1 MSYAI
6 SIRDFMKFYMK
17 GCSLPPCSC
26 NFLERFKLKYL
37 PFEHQRVICRMI
49 SAEVGFKNKDFAY
62 MVQCYNVKILV
73 DNCSIYFRQICSKT
87 IKYTN

>member
-1 MSYAI
+1 MKF
-6 SIRDFMKFYMK
+6 FMKV
-17 GCSLPPCSC
+17 CSLPPCSC
-26 NFLERFKLKYL
+26 NFLEKIQNKKCL
-37 PFEHQRVICRMI
+37 PFKQQRAICRMI